1 MNLIKTARALIN
13 LSRFSTLLRALF
25 RPLFRPLFRGKNYA
39 NKQFISE
46 LLNRD
51 FTTRWQQ
58 LNGRYIQQLEMDY
71 VQWQSSDDT
80 GVNAPD
86 ISLLSFVLF
95 QVEEQN
101 DAIKRLKKSYVN
113 FNRIYLKSV
122 DNGERQQHMLNF
134 CSDLGG
140 NSKTLRGDKKAFS
153 RWFGRDAIIERYQ
166 SLLFEQQRHLTFYLD
181 RLGSLCRHILP
192 AQDNIEQ
199 FWHRF
204 NIEEILRPL
213 LAFDGDERVRVE
225 TFKCLS
231 RAVSALSVGQH
242 MNLVSDATVQ
252 YIYRSAL
259 ERRQDIWIQREALSL
274 LTVLSTDSLQVVLH
288 KRVTQPFDGDD
299 IFVRRHAVTII
310 GEFQHQL
317 PELQALLY
325 SLVEDPSA
333 AVRQM
338 LPEALLTS
346 SLIFMQSILGTLL
359 KTDESAAVRASVL
372 LVIPALLNC
381 EKPTR
386 DESFQLMQQLL
397 VQSFEH
403 EDDEF
408 VIKAGLKIVLDCIP
422 ELDDQE
428 LPRWIEILL
437 PHCQSLHGQAQ
448 PLSIRRRAA
457 QVMEWLWLY
466 SNAPA
471 QKIYGQLSEGL
482 NACSEGQRMKIP
494 GSVMQQDAL
503 LLGRIMSLLAQ
514 QDFGLTLE
522 KTWHGYYVRKGDRFA
537 FRWWRFLHELR
548 HSSTDKRQSH
558 RHTIGR
564 HYHGLLHAP
573 SAIMSE
579 LAETRVP
586 GEPLYISEENASRYY
601 LPLVDQA
608 LAALDQGWPTRY
620 FRIVSAEGVTQL
632 LPPSNVLQ
640 RLRAHLYLSSH
651 FSEFARLRNWQAAD
665 GDPGAYIQ
673 ALRQLGFEVV
683 FKPHKAVNASVKD
696 AQNVSPKDLNDSSVS
711 RFFPALLP
719 FSWDQQYEQL
729 EDYFFSVYENTLFHL
744 GVFVVLV
751 SGYFFSRHIY
761 LNRMMARARK
771 SIPLVIGGWGTRG
784 KSGTERLKAALFN
797 ALGYSVVSKTSGC
810 EAMFLHAPA
819 FGPLREMF
827 LFRPYDKAT
836 IWEQVDVV
844 KMSQKLGCDVFL
856 WECMGLTPSYVHVLQ
871 RSWMRDDIATITNT
885 YPDHEDLQGPA
896 GYDIPRVM
904 TNFIPR
910 NSTLIT
916 SEEQMLPVLRDSARQ
931 LNTHMRSV
939 GWLQAGLITE
949 DILQRFPYEEHP
961 YNIALVLEVADELG
975 INRDFALKEMA
986 DKVVPD
992 LGVLKTYPL
1001 VNIEGRQLEFIN
1013 GMSANERFGALGNWT
1028 RMGMDQHNLDS
1039 DANIWVMSVINNR
1052 ADRVPRS
1059 QVFANIMV
1067 QDISV
1072 DRHLLIGDNLQGLL
1086 GYIRE
1091 AWHEQNLSLFAD
1103 TQCDPLDRLQAIARQ
1118 LRVPVDEGQ
1127 VINRLQAMI
1136 DGVEIKFEAEPLKH
1150 FLTNPDVLV
1159 EALDKHKR
1167 TYSQVIAQQFKND
1180 LQQWQEYQQLVE
1192 KIQQS
1197 NESASVD
1204 AAMQQQ
1210 AWLWF
1215 EQKLV
1220 VVDNYYARGDDV
1232 VQRIVEQTPPGL
1244 KNRVM
1249 GMQNIKG
1256 TGLDFIYRWQAW
1268 DSCYQICEN
1277 IGDSDVIKAEEA
1289 VKLLVQFQDYGLL
1302 CEHKVLQTIETIKT
1316 RNWTQR
1322 EEIQAELTLILHHL
1336 QQALAS
1342 SKSSL
1347 ENTRVSNNWMI
1358 KLAEFIEAFLDAG
1371 DAVKRRKLANQIY
1384 KDMIHKRISHERAA
1398 VELQQLNKRQ
1408 KGGWGSEYL
1417 NKLGGRD

>member
-1 MNLIKTARALIN
+1 MNLIKAIGPWIKGRH
-13 LSRFSTLLRALF
+13 FSTPF
-25 RPLFRPLFRGKNYA
+25 RRFFGGQDYA
-39 NKQFISE
+39 NKHYISE

-51 FTTRWQQ
+51 FNSRWQQ
-58 LNGRYIQQLEMDY
+58 LNQHYIQQLEQDY
-71 VQWQSSDDT
+71 ERWQSSDDT
-80 GVNAPD
+80 GINAPK

-95 QVEEQN
+95 QVEEQS

-122 DNGERQQHMLNF
+122 DNGERHQHMLNF
-134 CSDLGG
+134 CGDLGG
-140 NSKTLRGDKKAFS
+140 TRKTLRGDKKAFS

-166 SLLFEQQRHLTFYLD
+166 SILFEQQRHLTFYLN

-204 NIEEILRPL
+204 KIEEILRPL

-231 RAVSALSVGQH
+231 QAVSALTVGQH
-242 MNLVSDATVQ
+242 KLVSDATVQ

-288 KRVTQPFDGDD
+288 KRVTQPFAGDD

-310 GEFQHQL
+310 GQFQHQL

-325 SLVEDPSA
+325 SLVEDPNA
-333 AVRQM
+333 AVRQK

-359 KTDESAAVRASVL
+359 RTDSSAAVRASVL

-381 EKPTR
+381 EKPAR

-397 VQSFEH
+397 VQCLEH
-403 EDDEF
+403 EEDEF
-408 VIKAGLKIVLDCIP
+408 VIKTALKTVLDCIP
-422 ELDDQE
+422 ELNDQE
-428 LPRWIEILL
+428 LVRWVEVLL
-437 PHCQSLHGQAQ
+437 PHCQSQHGQAQ
-448 PLSIRRRAA
+448 ALSIRRLAA
-457 QVMEWLWLY
+457 QVMEWLWLH
-466 SNAPA
+466 SNVPA
-471 QKIYGQLSEGL
+471 QKIYTQLSEGL
-482 NACSEGQRMKIP
+482 KDRMEGQRFRLP
-494 GSVMQQDAL
+494 ASVMQQDAV
-503 LLGRIMSLLAQ
+503 LLGRVMSLLAQ
-514 QDFGLTLE
+514 HDFGLTLE
-522 KTWHGYYVRKGDRFA
+522 KSWRGYYLRKGERFA
-537 FRWWRFLHELR
+537 FRWWRFLHEIR

-573 SAIMSE
+573 SALMSE

-601 LPLVDQA
+601 LPLVDHA
-608 LAALDQGWPTRY
+608 LAALDQGWPTQY

-632 LPPSNVLQ
+632 LPPSGVLQ
-640 RLRAHLYLSSH
+640 RLRTHLYISSH
-651 FSEFARLRNWQAAD
+651 FSEFARLRNWQDAD

-673 ALRQLGFEVV
+673 ALQQLGFKVE
-683 FKPHKAVNASVKD
+683 FKAHTSANEPGKEECIDSG
-696 AQNVSPKDLNDSSVS
+696 DSSIS

-719 FSWDQQYEQL
+719 FSWDQQYEKL

-744 GVFVVLV
+744 GVFVLLV

-761 LNRMMARARK
+761 LNRMMALARK

-910 NSTLIT
+910 HSTLIT

-931 LNTHMRSV
+931 LNTRLRSV

-961 YNIALVLEVADELG
+961 YNIALVLEVADELD
-975 INRDFALKEMA
+975 ISRDFALKEMA

-1001 VNIEGRQLEFIN
+1001 VKIEGRQLEFIN

-1028 RMGMDQHNLDS
+1028 RMGMDQHHLDN

-1059 QVFANIMV
+1059 QVFANIMA

-1072 DRHLLIGDNLQGLL
+1072 DRHVLIGDNLQGLL

-1103 TQCDPLDRLQAIARQ
+1103 AQSAPHDRLQGIARQ
-1118 LRVPVDEGQ
+1118 LRVPVNEVQ

-1136 DGVEIKFEAEPLKH
+1136 DGVEIKLQDEPLKH
-1150 FLTNPDVLV
+1150 FLSHPDLLT
-1159 EALDKHKR
+1159 EALDKHKCP
-1167 TYSQVIAQQFKND
+1167 YSQQVAQQLKND
-1180 LQQWQEYQQLVE
+1180 LQQLQEYQQLLE
-1192 KIQQS
+1192 KVQQS
-1197 NESASVD
+1197 NDSESVD
-1204 AAMQQQ
+1204 VAMQHQ

-1215 EQKLV
+1215 EGKLV
-1220 VVDNYYARGDDV
+1220 VVDNYHARGDDV

-1268 DSCYQICEN
+1268 DSCYLICEN
-1277 IGDSDVIKAEEA
+1277 ICGGDVIKAEEA
-1289 VKLLVQFQDYGLL
+1289 VKLLAQFQDFGLL
-1302 CEHKVLQTIETIKT
+1302 CEQKVLQTIETIKT
-1316 RNWTQR
+1316 RDWTQR
-1322 EEIQAELTLILHHL
+1322 EEIQAELVLILHNL
-1336 QQALAS
+1336 ERAIAS
-1342 SKSSL
+1342 SKSSQ
-1347 ENTRVSNNWMI
+1347 EKTRVRNNWI
-1358 KLAEFIEAFLDAG
+1358 LKLAEITEAFLDAG
-1371 DAVKRRKLANQIY
+1371 DAVKRRKIASQIY
-1384 KDMIHKRISHERAA
+1384 RDMIHKRISHERAA